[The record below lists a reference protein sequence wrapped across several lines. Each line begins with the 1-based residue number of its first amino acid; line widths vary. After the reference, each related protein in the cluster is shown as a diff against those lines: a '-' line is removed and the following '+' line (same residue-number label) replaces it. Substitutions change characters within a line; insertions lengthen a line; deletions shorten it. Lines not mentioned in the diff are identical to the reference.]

1 MNALVYILYN
11 KKLKGRHLKLKSL
24 ANEEDSLL
32 IDELSSEDERLGEPS
47 QATQPIASLSKN
59 ASASASKGKEKLRL
73 IDEDEDEW
81 EYIDYHGGS
90 GNKDDEAREYNEFSD
105 EVSL

>member
-11 KKLKGRHLKLKSL
+11 KKLKDRHLKLKSL

-32 IDELSSEDERLGEPS
+32 IDELPSDDEWLGEPS

-59 ASASASKGKEKLRL
+59 ASASKGKEKLRL
-73 IDEDEDEW
+73 IDEDEEEW
-81 EYIDYHGGS
+81 EDIDHHGGS